1 MKLLCILSRDFAE
14 TLSQRARGEWVGGGR
29 GGGGGDPK
37 PVAAGMQIQMKLTP
51 CPAVLAAF
59 I

>member
-1 MKLLCILSRDFAE
+1 MKLLCILSQDFAE
-14 TLSQRARGEWVGGGR
+14 TLYIVVGEGHEGLGQRNQFLCICIWL
-29 GGGGGDPK
+29 
-37 PVAAGMQIQMKLTP
+37 AGMQIQMKLTP